1 MKKLILGAASAALAL
16 GLIAAAPAALAQDRY
31 PLWVDAVDANKDGMV
46 TRDEYLKYMGTM
58 YDEKMAKMKK
68 MSSADQAKMMKD
80 SSMTIEAFRIL
91 YREMSGGGN

>member
-16 GLIAAAPAALAQDRY
+16 GLMAAAPAASAQDRY
-31 PLWVDAVDANKDGMV
+31 PLWVDAADSNKDGMV
-46 TRDEYLKYMGTM
+46 SRDEYLKAMGKM

-68 MSSADQAKMMKD
+68 MSAADQAKMIKD
-80 SSMTIEAFRIL
+80 DNMTIEAFRIL

>member
-68 MSSADQAKMMKD
+68 MSPADQTKMMKD
-80 SSMTIEAFRIL
+80 NSMTIEAFRIL